1 MLKKHYSCL
10 RNCPFYKIILKKYA
24 NFNFPKSMRTKY
36 YLNWFCSIDKVLKYF
51 KKQFILYLVSD
62 KVMFFS
68 TYYPLLRKF
77 GWDTTIYLS
86 HSFVVWHQICLASK
100 SIMLNSAYGLVQHY
114 WFRSSTYLMS
124 NSEGCDKYIMI
135 DKSSWY

>member
-1 MLKKHYSCL
+1 
-10 RNCPFYKIILKKYA
+10 
-24 NFNFPKSMRTKY
+24 MRTKY

-51 KKQFILYLVSD
+51 KKQFVLYLVSD

-68 TYYPLLRKF
+68 TYFPLLGKF

-86 HSFVVWHQICLASK
+86 HPFVVWHQICLASK
-100 SIMLNSAYGLVQHY
+100 SIILNSAYGLVQHY

-124 NSEGCDKYIMI
+124 NFEGCDKYII
-135 DKSSWY
+135 TYCILWYQRLYWSWLASLTQREKS